1 MIKSIEGELR
11 NLLRD
16 YIVKEEDNISTDNDE
31 ANSNNASFIEEDEV
45 NLIVENNNVQKLDM
59 SITNLVE
66 NGKKEKQD

>member
-1 MIKSIEGELR
+1 M
-11 NLLRD
+11 NLIRD
-16 YIVKEEDNISTDNDE
+16 YVIKEEDSISTDNDE

-59 SITNLVE
+59 SIIDLVE